1 MSTVLVV
8 HLAWHLVK
16 IDCTSAITV
25 EEHLNVHEGVESLP
39 SRLNV
44 QELACGINQDY
55 KNANDSQTKER
66 LMGYPVF
73 FTKNNDF
80 RDV

>member
-8 HLAWHLVK
+8 HLSWHLVK
-16 IDCTSAITV
+16 VDCTSAITV

-55 KNANDSQTKER
+55 KNANDSQTKE
-66 LMGYPVF
+66 PIF
-73 FTKNNDF
+73 FWRQQNA
-80 RDV
+80 RER